1 MQPDPGVWKNATE
14 YFIKYLTWKSPLY
27 LFKFSVINITAA
39 NAHNVCVD
47 CRKKKWRN
55 KGSCTNSPDFIIV
68 ALQRWSCKWSVPA
81 KVVLLSVFG
90 RHFFACK
97 DSVYPCQVHDFVFFH
112 VGETGPMVTTTLKLG
127 ISILN
132 GGNSEV
138 QRVCV
143 QKKNNNKKD

>member
-1 MQPDPGVWKNATE
+1 MEKQR
-14 YFIKYLTWKSPLY
+14 LLY
-27 LFKFSVINITAA
+27 QQSRLHNRGAA
-39 NAHNVCVD
+39 EMVLQMISAC
-47 CRKKKWRN
+47 
-55 KGSCTNSPDFIIV
+55 KGT
-68 ALQRWSCKWSVPA
+68 
-81 KVVLLSVFG
+81 VVLLSVFG

-97 DSVYPCQVHDFVFFH
+97 DSVYPCQAHDFVFFH

-143 QKKNNNKKD
+143 WKKNNNKKD